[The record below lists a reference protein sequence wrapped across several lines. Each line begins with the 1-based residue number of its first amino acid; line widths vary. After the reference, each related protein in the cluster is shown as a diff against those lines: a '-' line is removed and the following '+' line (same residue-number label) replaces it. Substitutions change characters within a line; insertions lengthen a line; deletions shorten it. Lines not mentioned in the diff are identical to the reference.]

1 MNTKYTAHITLMQLP
16 FDEYMVYRTQFAIN
30 RAQRD
35 NLIDI
40 DYYFLSLLQ
49 ATWARDYWVN
59 KAQGVQA

>member
-1 MNTKYTAHITLMQLP
+1 MNTDTLMQLP
-16 FDEYMVYRTQFAIN
+16 FDEYMAYRTQFAIN